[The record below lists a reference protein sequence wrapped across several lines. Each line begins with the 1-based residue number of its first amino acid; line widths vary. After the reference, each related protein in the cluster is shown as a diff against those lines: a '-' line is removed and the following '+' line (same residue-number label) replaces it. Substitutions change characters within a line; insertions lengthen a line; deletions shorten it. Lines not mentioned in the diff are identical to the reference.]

1 MRDSENNKYNEIPI
15 VGPSN
20 KKFGLTFAI
29 IFFVIGLFLW
39 HKKAAVVFW
48 PLALSATFLCSGLF
62 MPKSLNA
69 LNLLWLKFGLLLH
82 RLTSPIILAVM
93 FYLLITPMG
102 ILMRVFGR
110 CPIDKNFNVQL
121 NSYWIVRN
129 PPGPDPESMRN
140 QF

>member
-1 MRDSENNKYNEIPI
+1 MIDPKNKSSEIDI

-39 HKKAAVVFW
+39 YEKAAVVFW
-48 PLALSATFLCSGLF
+48 PMVLGATFLGLGLF
-62 MPKSLNA
+62 LPKSLNA

-82 RLTSPIILAVM
+82 RVTSPIILATM

-110 CPIDKNFNVQL
+110 CPIDKKFNAQL
-121 NSYWIVRN
+121 NSYWIVRD
-129 PPGPDPESMRN
+129 PPGSDPESMRN